1 MLRFDLYFSYWIFV
15 WFIVS
20 IIFMFSVVPFYSLCL
35 VLAYHICVF
44 MYSIYYNK
52 YRLDKSFIIGN
63 IIVILFIKLFP
74 IIYIINNVS
83 KRVRFEEELKIF
95 LVLIVIYVI
104 WKYVVNEISI
114 EEEYKLFK
122 KNGLSKNT
130 PLVEIVKTIFSFF

>member
-20 IIFMFSVVPFYSLCL
+20 ILFMFSVVPFYSFCL

-52 YRLDKSFIIGN
+52 DKLEKSFIIGN
-63 IIVILFIKLFP
+63 ILVLLFVKLFP
-74 IIYIINNVS
+74 IIYIINNDVN
-83 KRVRFEEELKIF
+83 RVRFDEELKIF

-114 EEEYKLFK
+114 EEEYKLFM
-122 KNGLSKNT
+122 KNGLSKKT
-130 PLVEIVKTIFSFF
+130 PLVEIVKTISSFF

>member
-52 YRLDKSFIIGN
+52 DRLDKSFIIGN

-95 LVLIVIYVI
+95 LILIVIYVI
-104 WKYVVNEISI
+104 WKYVVNKISI

-130 PLVEIVKTIFSFF
+130 PLVQIVKTIF